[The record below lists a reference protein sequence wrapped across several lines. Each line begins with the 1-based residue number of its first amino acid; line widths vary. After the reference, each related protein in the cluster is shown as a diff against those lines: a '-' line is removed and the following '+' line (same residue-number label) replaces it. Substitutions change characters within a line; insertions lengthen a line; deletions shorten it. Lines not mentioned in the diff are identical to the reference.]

1 MSARDVSRLRVGR
14 LVLAAGVVLAVAGCE
29 ELPAPNAGP
38 PSAAPAAAGGGAG
51 VDVEAPGV
59 FQVTDSGLWD
69 GRPSLGGT
77 WVAHPEVQNPERVI
91 VRNTETGA
99 SVVGALFRREREMPG
114 PPIQVSSEAAAKLGM
129 LAGAPARLS
138 VTALLRDPAAA
149 PAAEAAPAAA
159 ADPVAPAAAPAEPA
173 RAATAAAPAA
183 AATGAT
189 AASAATA
196 ATAAAS
202 RDPAAP
208 DFAPYVQLGIYG
220 SEANARTAADRL
232 SDDGIAVQILAR
244 ENRGRT
250 LWRLIAGPAGS
261 AQERAAILETARE
274 RGFADAFVTGG

>member
-38 PSAAPAAAGGGAG
+38 PSAAPAAAGGGPG

-149 PAAEAAPAAA
+149 PAAEAAA
-159 ADPVAPAAAPAEPA
+159 ADPVAP
-173 RAATAAAPAA
+173 AAAPAA

-189 AASAATA
+189 AASAAAPATAASAAAPATAAPATA
-196 ATAAAS
+196 ATS
-202 RDPAAP
+202 EDPAAP